1 MAQFW
6 NFEASPLRGVRR
18 RVKAFRDCESGAT
31 AIEYGLIVAL
41 IFLGIVSALRAYSS
55 SASGVYDDI
64 GTAMDDAGS

>member
-6 NFEASPLRGVRR
+6 NFEATPLRGARR
-18 RVKAFRDCESGAT
+18 RLKAFGDCESGAT

-41 IFLGIVSALRAYSS
+41 IFLGIVSAIRSYSS